1 MSGAV
6 SGAGMAVAAR
16 PDGLAARRGGRAV
29 GRGGRTVGLTRNGV
43 TVAVGAALCL
53 GGGLALGYPTLS
65 GLGAAGLGALL
76 IAAALVHIPAP
87 LAVTRV
93 VRPERVTVGAG
104 ATGHIEV
111 RNGGRL
117 PTGRFEAVDLI
128 DGEPIRVEVP
138 PLPRGGTVAMAYPV
152 ATPRRGVVT
161 VGPVRLERADPLGLV
176 RRAERLAAPAR
187 LWVRP
192 RVHPARPL
200 PVGLVLDF
208 EGRFADRAQRGSTA
222 FASLREYQVGDD
234 PRQIHWRST
243 ARVGTLV
250 VQERVDTTEP
260 TTTVILDTRAELLD
274 PPTFEEAVEVAASV
288 VVATERAGHLVT
300 LAMPGED
307 PAAVVRDGGRGPLD
321 RLAAV
326 GRIADADVRGVL
338 ALAHRAPAGGSLVV
352 VTGAEPAVVA
362 RLSTERRRFGRVVV
376 VQLTGAMSST
386 GPAGSGAAPGRT
398 GSGPA
403 ITGRAGLTVIR
414 AGNAVDAV
422 EAYRRLAGGQR

>member
-1 MSGAV
+1 MNGAV
-6 SGAGMAVAAR
+6 SRKAGNREPGSRR
-16 PDGLAARRGGRAV
+16 PGVRKLSGRQQGRRA
-29 GRGGRTVGLTRNGV
+29 VGLTRAGAG
-43 TVAVGAALCL
+43 VAVGAVLCV
-53 GGGLALGYPTLS
+53 GGGVAAGYATLT

-76 IAAALVHIPAP
+76 TAAVLVHIPAP
-87 LAVTRV
+87 VTVRRT

-111 RNGGRL
+111 RNSGRL
-117 PTGRFEAVDLI
+117 PTGRFEAVDQV
-128 DGEPIRVEVP
+128 DGEPIRVQVP
-138 PLPRGGTVAMAYPV
+138 PLPSGADITLVYPV
-152 ATPRRGVVT
+152 ATPRRGMVT
-161 VGPVRLERADPLGLV
+161 VGPVRLERVDPLGLV
-176 RRAERLAAPAR
+176 RRGERLAAPAR

-222 FASLREYQVGDD
+222 FASLREYQPGDD

-260 TTTVILDTRAELLD
+260 TATVVLDTRAELLD
-274 PPTFEEAVEVAASV
+274 PPTFEAAVEVAASIV
-288 VVATERAGHLVT
+288 TATDRAGHVVT

-326 GRIADADVRGVL
+326 RRIEGGDVKELL
-338 ALAHRAPAGGSLVV
+338 ALARRAPAGGSLVV
-352 VTGAEPAVVA
+352 ITGAEPSVVA
-362 RLSTERRRFGRVVV
+362 RLSAERRRHGRVVV
-376 VQLTGAMSST
+376 VQLTGA
-386 GPAGSGAAPGRT
+386 PADPTAAGRAAVERT
-398 GSGPA
+398 ETASGPA
-403 ITGRAGLTVIR
+403 VTGRAGLAVIR
-414 AGNAVDAV
+414 AGNAADAV
-422 EAYRRLAGGQR
+422 EAYSRLAGGQR